1 MGSVFS
7 GAAIVSQIPLSDV
20 VSLVWFVL
28 VWTGY
33 TVYADRSARRTQS
46 LRAVMHAYRLQ
57 WMQQMLVRDNR
68 VADVNI
74 LRNLLG
80 GVSFFASTTLLI
92 LAGVVTVLGSTDK
105 AIELVRDLPFAA
117 RMTLVQWELKLLAL
131 AVIFVYAFFK
141 FTWALRQ
148 FNYCSTLIGAAPKG
162 PDVAFARRAAEVAT
176 NASRD
181 FNQGLRAYYFSLAAL
196 AWFVS
201 PWAFVAATT
210 LVVVV
215 LYVREY
221 RSSALRTLSA
231 TGPEE

>member
-20 VSLVWFVL
+20 ISLVWFVL
-28 VWTGY
+28 VWTVY
-33 TVYADRSARRTQS
+33 TVYADRSTRRTQS